1 MARVNILQRVKTL
14 KGWSNVPLKRT
25 PKGRKGRIQWPSVG
39 HYLLNGVR
47 MDDAY
52 GNPVAKLRLRRSKL
66 KNESASSLRHWLRN
80 HGRAERRDSAVAC
93 EGS

>member
-39 HYLLNGVR
+39 HYLIEWRENGR
-47 MDDAY
+47 
-52 GNPVAKLRLRRSKL
+52 RLRESGGETPSEALEAQKRKRFQLEALASKSRTGGAARL
-66 KNESASSLRHWLRN
+66 SSRL
-80 HGRAERRDSAVAC
+80 
-93 EGS
+93 